1 MYSMKKKWKTILLSI
16 SESRNNPNRTILM
29 SQVTGKMSALR
40 RLVRY
45 AIFYTVEM
53 LQFPTVH
60 LDEDVPDLYIDL
72 KMVDKLHG

>member
-1 MYSMKKKWKTILLSI
+1 M
-16 SESRNNPNRTILM
+16 
-29 SQVTGKMSALR
+29 
-40 RLVRY
+40 RY

-72 KMVDKLHG
+72 KMVDNCMDDEQDLRIRSQQLA

>member
-1 MYSMKKKWKTILLSI
+1 
-16 SESRNNPNRTILM
+16 M
-29 SQVTGKMSALR
+29 SQVTGKMDALR
-40 RLVRY
+40 RLVRH

-53 LQFPTVH
+53 LQFPIVH

>member
-1 MYSMKKKWKTILLSI
+1 
-16 SESRNNPNRTILM
+16 M
-29 SQVTGKMSALR
+29 SQVTGKMDALR

-45 AIFYTVEM
+45 AILYIKEM

-60 LDEDVPDLYIDL
+60 LDEDVPDL

>member
-1 MYSMKKKWKTILLSI
+1 MYSMKKKGFMMEDNIIMHKKY
-16 SESRNNPNRTILM
+16 PNRTILM
-29 SQVTGKMSALR
+29 SQVTGKMDALR

-45 AIFYTVEM
+45 AIFNTVEM

-60 LDEDVPDLYIDL
+60 LDEDIPDLYIDL